1 MRKTLVL
8 VMFAVIGL
16 GLTAV
21 GSSASPVPSTKAAS
35 AVLTAKASSCSY
47 AAIAPH
53 LYKVGV
59 LTVATDSPA
68 YEPWFDNNTP
78 SNGKGYES
86 AVAYAVAKQLGF
98 SKSQVKWTVEP
109 FDASFAPGPKKFD
122 FDVNEISYTPE
133 RATVVSF
140 SVSYYDVQ
148 QALIALKNS
157 RIVKH
162 HTPADLR
169 TYVYGDQI
177 GSTSL
182 AFINT
187 ELRPTHQPSVFNTL
201 NDAKSALQDGRIQ
214 ALVADTPTAQYIS
227 SSEIPNSVLVGQFP
241 STGEHYGLLFAKNDP
256 LVACV
261 NKAIAT
267 LKANGSLAKFQKEY
281 LGIYTSVPTI
291 KP

>member
-1 MRKTLVL
+1 MRKTFVL
-8 VMFAVIGL
+8 VIFALIGL

-21 GSSASPVPSTKAAS
+21 ASSASPASSSKAAS
-35 AVLTAKASSCSY
+35 AVVTAKASSCSH
-47 AAIAPH
+47 ASIARDV
-53 LYKVGV
+53 YKIGS

-68 YEPWFDNNTP
+68 YEPWFSNNTP

-86 AVAYAVAKQLGF
+86 AVAYAIAKQLGF

-122 FDVNEISYTPE
+122 FDINEISYTEE

-140 SVSYYDVQ
+140 SASYYDVQ
-148 QALIALKNS
+148 QALIAMRNS

-169 TYVYGDQI
+169 TYVFGDQI

-187 ELRPTHQPSVFNTL
+187 ELRPTQQPSVFNTL

-227 SSEIPNSVLVGQFP
+227 SSEIPKSVLVGQFP

>member
-1 MRKTLVL
+1 MRKTVVV

-16 GLTAV
+16 GLTAA
-21 GSSASPVPSTKAAS
+21 GSAASPASPTKAPLS
-35 AVLTAKASSCSY
+35 ATASSCSY
-47 AAIAPH
+47 AAVQPD
-53 LYKVGV
+53 LFKRDQ

-68 YEPWFDNNTP
+68 YEPWFYNNTP

-98 SKSQVKWTVEP
+98 TKAQVKWTVEP
-109 FDASFAPGPKKFD
+109 FDASFAPGPKRFD
-122 FDVNEISYTPE
+122 FDINEISYTAE

-140 SVSYYDVQ
+140 SVSYYAVQ
-148 QALIALKNS
+148 QALIALKS
-157 RIVKH
+157 SPIVKR
-162 HTPADLR
+162 HTPAELR

-187 ELRPTHQPSVFNTL
+187 ELRPFHQPSVFNTL
-201 NDAKSALQDGRIQ
+201 NDAKSALQDDRIQ

-241 STGEHYGLLFAKNDP
+241 STGEHYGLLFAKNDS

-261 NKAIAT
+261 NKAIDT
-267 LKANGSLAKFQKEY
+267 LRADGSLAKLQKEY

>member
-1 MRKTLVL
+1 MRRTLVL
-8 VMFAVIGL
+8 VTFAVIGL
-16 GLTAV
+16 GLTTA
-21 GSSASPVPSTKAAS
+21 GSAASPAPTTRAPLAA
-35 AVLTAKASSCSY
+35 TASSCSY
-47 AAIAPH
+47 AAIQPE
-53 LYKVGV
+53 LFKRGV

-68 YEPWFDNNTP
+68 YEPWFYNNTP

-86 AVAYAVAKQLGF
+86 AVAYAVAKRLGF
-98 SKSQVKWTVEP
+98 RKAQVKWTVEP
-109 FDASFAPGPKKFD
+109 FDASFAPGPKRFD
-122 FDVNEISYTPE
+122 FDINEISYTAQ
-133 RATVVSF
+133 RATVASF
-140 SVSYYDVQ
+140 SVSYYAVQ
-148 QALIALKNS
+148 QALIAMKNS
-157 RIVKH
+157 PIVKH

-227 SSEIPNSVLVGQFP
+227 SSEIPNSVMVGQFP

-256 LVACV
+256 LVRCV
-261 NKAIAT
+261 NKAIDT

-281 LGIYTSVPTI
+281 LGIFTSVPTI

>member
-1 MRKTLVL
+1 MRKAVVL
-8 VMFAVIGL
+8 VALVVVGMALAARGPDAVAAS
-16 GLTAV
+16 TARAA
-21 GSSASPVPSTKAAS
+21 ASP
-35 AVLTAKASSCSY
+35 CSY
-47 AAIAPH
+47 AAIQPD
-53 LYKVGV
+53 LYKKGV

-68 YEPWFDNNTP
+68 YDPWFVNNTP

-98 SKSQVKWTVEP
+98 SKSHVKWTVEP
-109 FDASFAPGPKKFD
+109 FDASFAPGPKSFD
-122 FDVNEISYTPE
+122 FDANEISYTPE
-133 RATVVSF
+133 RATVVAF

-148 QALIALKNS
+148 QALIALKKS
-157 RIVKH
+157 PIVKH

-187 ELRPTHQPSVFNTL
+187 ELRPVHQPSVFNTL
-201 NDAKSALQDGRIQ
+201 NDAKSALQDGRIE

-227 SSEIPNSVLVGQFP
+227 SSEIPNTVLVGQFP
-241 STGEHYGLLFAKNDP
+241 STGEHYGLLFAKNDK
-256 LVACV
+256 LVGCV
-261 NKAIAT
+261 NKALDT
-267 LKANGSLAKFQKEY
+267 LKSNGTLARLQRQW
-281 LGIYTSVPTI
+281 LGIYTSIPTI